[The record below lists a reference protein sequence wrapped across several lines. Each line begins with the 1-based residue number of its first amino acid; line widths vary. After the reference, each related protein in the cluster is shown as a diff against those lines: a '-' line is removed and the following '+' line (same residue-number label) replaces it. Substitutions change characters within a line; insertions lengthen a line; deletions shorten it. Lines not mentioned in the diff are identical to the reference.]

1 MIFNFRHW
9 KRWQFCIA
17 EFIFFC
23 GIQDTSEQAQTV
35 VDGLWAQILFSDMSV
50 RGERGEAPT
59 YGVRFLLPFSS
70 QHKELKNYKVAKRLS
85 VLPFLT
91 SCGI

>member
-1 MIFNFRHW
+1 M

-35 VDGLWAQILFSDMSV
+35 VDGLWAQILFSEMTAEPSEIEFFYRVDFSLFEV
-50 RGERGEAPT
+50 REVKLPPT
-59 YGVRFLLPFSS
+59 
-70 QHKELKNYKVAKRLS
+70 ELGSYSLFRVITKS
-85 VLPFLT
+85 
-91 SCGI
+91 